1 MFVVVSVQATSRQL
15 WTVVNF
21 LLTVVGAFVFA
32 FFAAGAAG
40 FTLPA
45 VRVFETLALSVCV
58 LLVALSLS
66 LLLLQCVFAG
76 LFVGILVFIAD
87 LYFLVKVPT
96 VVEGGKRPQSHV
108 KRD

>member
-1 MFVVVSVQATSRQL
+1 MSVQATSRQL

-40 FTLPA
+40 FTLPT

-58 LLVALSLS
+58 LLVAGCLSLS

-96 VVEGGKRPQSHV
+96 VVEGSKRPRSRV